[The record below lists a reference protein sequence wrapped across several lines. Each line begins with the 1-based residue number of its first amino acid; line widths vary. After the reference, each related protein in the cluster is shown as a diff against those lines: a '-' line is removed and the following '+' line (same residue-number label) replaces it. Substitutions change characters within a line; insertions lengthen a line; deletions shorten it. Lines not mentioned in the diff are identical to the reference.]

1 MLENILANSYVTN
14 LTHETNDLVK
24 LLRSIKFNETIISLD
39 ENQEYLTKIPASLK
53 DSKHD

>member
-53 DSKHD
+53 DSKDD